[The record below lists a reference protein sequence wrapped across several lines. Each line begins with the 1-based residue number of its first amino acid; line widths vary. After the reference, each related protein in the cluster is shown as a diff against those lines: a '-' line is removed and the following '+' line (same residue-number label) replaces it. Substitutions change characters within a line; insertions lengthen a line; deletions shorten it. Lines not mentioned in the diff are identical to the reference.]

1 MTTKNSK
8 KSKVWNVSLWVA
20 QILLAGMFLMAG
32 IMKTFTPIEEL
43 AKMVPLAAEIPALI
57 RFIGISELAGAIGLI
72 LPAALRIRPQ
82 LTTVAAG
89 ALALVMVLAVI
100 FHISK
105 AEYAAIGTPIVLGIL
120 AAFIVFGRLNKA
132 PVSARSSHTHVIAE
146 N

>member
-1 MTTKNSK
+1 MTTKKSK
-8 KSKVWNVSLWVA
+8 KSKVWNISLWVA
-20 QILLAGMFLMAG
+20 QILLAGMFLMVG

-43 AKMVPLAAEIPALI
+43 AKMVPLAAEVPALI
-57 RFIGISELAGAIGLI
+57 RFIGVSELAGAIGLI

-82 LTTVAAG
+82 LTTIAAG
-89 ALALVMVLAVI
+89 ALALVMVLAMI

-105 AEYAAIGTPIVLGIL
+105 GEYAAIGTPMVLGIL

-132 PVSARSSHTHVIAE
+132 PISARFSDTHVIAE

>member
-8 KSKVWNVSLWVA
+8 NLKVWNVSLWVA
-20 QILLAGMFLMAG
+20 QILLAGMFLMVG

-43 AKMVPLAAEIPALI
+43 SKIVPLAAEMPFFV
-57 RFIGISELAGAIGLI
+57 RFIGLSELAGAIGLI

-82 LTTVAAG
+82 LTTLAAG
-89 ALALVMVLAVI
+89 ALAFVMLLAMLY
-100 FHISK
+100 HISK
-105 AEYAAIGTPIVLGIL
+105 GEYAAIGTNIVLGFL

-132 PVSARSSHTHVIAE
+132 PFSARFSNAHAIAE

>member
-1 MTTKNSK
+1 MTTKKSK

-20 QILLAGMFLMAG
+20 QILLAGMFLMVG

-43 AKMVPLAAEIPALI
+43 AKMVPLAGEMPALV

-72 LPAALRIRPQ
+72 LPAAFRIRPQ
-82 LTTVAAG
+82 LTTLAAG
-89 ALALVMVLAVI
+89 ALAFVMALAMVY
-100 FHISK
+100 HISK
-105 AEYAAIGTPIVLGIL
+105 GEYAAIGTPIVLGIL

-132 PVSARSSHTHVIAE
+132 PISARFSSTHAIAE